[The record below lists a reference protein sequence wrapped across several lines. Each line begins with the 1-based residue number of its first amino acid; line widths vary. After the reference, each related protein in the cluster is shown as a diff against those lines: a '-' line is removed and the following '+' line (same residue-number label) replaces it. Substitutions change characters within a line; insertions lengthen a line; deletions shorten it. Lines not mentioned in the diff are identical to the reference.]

1 MKRSKR
7 AHRGRAHRL
16 TARRHRKA
24 TQPKHKGQTLFS
36 GGKCRF

>member
-7 AHRGRAHRL
+7 ANRKKAHRL
-16 TARRHRKA
+16 TARVHRKA
-24 TQPKHKGQTLFS
+24 TQPKQKGQVLFT